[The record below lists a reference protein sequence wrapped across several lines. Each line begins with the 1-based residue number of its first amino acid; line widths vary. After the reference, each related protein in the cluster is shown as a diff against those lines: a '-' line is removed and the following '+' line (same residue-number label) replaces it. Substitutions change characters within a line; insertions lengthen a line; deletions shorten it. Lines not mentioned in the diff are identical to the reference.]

1 MNQSECL
8 LTLLINCKERS
19 QICLFFAFGDG
30 FGVKVNMVIHR
41 INVRRL
47 NPSGIVKLLNLNY
60 FLNGELQLD
69 LLFSIFLL
77 FREEESRRAETVL
90 EGF

>member
-1 MNQSECL
+1 MFC
-8 LTLLINCKERS
+8 
-19 QICLFFAFGDG
+19 FFAFGDG
-30 FGVKVNMVIHR
+30 FGVKVNTVIHR

-77 FREEESRRAETVL
+77 FREEESHRAETVL